1 MKTTKLLKS
10 LLLVALFTPFLTS
23 CENNEPSDTVAEIN
37 VGMYILNQGS
47 YGKNNASLS
56 YFNFTDSLVT
66 SDVFTQKNNRGLG
79 DTGQDFIKYGSK
91 LYIAMYKSSL
101 IDIVDAATGVS
112 LKQIPM
118 VDAANGN
125 APRKPRCLTSFN
137 GKVYVSLFDG
147 HVAKIDTT
155 SLSVD
160 GLLAVG
166 SNPEGIVAANNKIYV
181 ANSGG
186 MSAKADSTISV
197 IDPATFTVTK
207 NIKVV
212 INPVVLKADK
222 YGDLYVISMG
232 NYTSIPY
239 TLQRVDA
246 TTQSVTKISDVKAYN
261 LTIYG
266 DRAYIYNYE
275 YDATYTPINKSYTVY
290 DVKNEKIL
298 SNAFI
303 NSSLIANLPYS
314 IDVNPVTED
323 VYIGET
329 DYMNNGKMN
338 CFSKDGKLKFTFST
352 GINPVKCL
360 FVTK

>member
-10 LLLVALFTPFLTS
+10 LAFAVLCAPLFSS
-23 CENNEPSDTVAEIN
+23 CESDEPIEQTAVIN
-37 VGMYILNQGS
+37 IGMYILNQGS
-47 YGKNNASLS
+47 DGGNNASLS
-56 YFNFTDSLVT
+56 YYNFTDSVVT
-66 SDVFTQKNNRGLG
+66 ADVFNQKNNRGLG

-91 LYIAMYKSSL
+91 IYIAVYKSSL
-101 IDIVDAATGVS
+101 IDVVDATTGVS

-118 VDAANGN
+118 IDASKAN
-125 APRKPRCLTSFN
+125 APRKPRCLASYN
-137 GKVYVSLFDG
+137 GKVYVSLYDG
-147 HVAKIDTT
+147 HVAKIDTA
-155 SLSVD
+155 SLSID
-160 GLLAVG
+160 GLITVG

-186 MSAKADSTISV
+186 MSAVADSTISV

-212 INPVVLKADK
+212 INPVVLKTDK

-232 NYTSIPY
+232 NYFDIPY
-239 TLQRVDA
+239 TLQRIDA
-246 TTQSVTKISDVKAYN
+246 SSQKVSTISDIQAYN
-261 LTIYG
+261 MTICE
-266 DRAYIYNYE
+266 DKAYIYHN
-275 YDATYTPINKSYTVY
+275 DWMTGKNTFTLY

-298 SNAFI
+298 KENFISQSAITSNA
-303 NSSLIANLPYS
+303 YS

-329 DYMNNGKMN
+329 DYMNIGKMN
-338 CFSKDGKLKFTFST
+338 CFSKEGKLKYSFST